1 LLDRDTVSHVAQLA
15 CIALDDDEFSEMR
28 SQLAQILDL
37 FESLSLLQTDQV
49 EPTARVVP
57 LELPLRDDEA
67 KPSLSQDQVLQN
79 APRIENGHIV
89 VPAVLTDS

>member
-1 LLDRDTVSHVAQLA
+1 MLDRDTVNHVAQLA
-15 CIALDDDEFSEMR
+15 YLALDDEESSEMR
-28 SQLAQILDL
+28 LQLAQILDL

-49 EPTARVVP
+49 EPTARVIP
-57 LELPLRDDEA
+57 LELPLRDDEV

-79 APRIENGHIV
+79 APRIEDGHIV